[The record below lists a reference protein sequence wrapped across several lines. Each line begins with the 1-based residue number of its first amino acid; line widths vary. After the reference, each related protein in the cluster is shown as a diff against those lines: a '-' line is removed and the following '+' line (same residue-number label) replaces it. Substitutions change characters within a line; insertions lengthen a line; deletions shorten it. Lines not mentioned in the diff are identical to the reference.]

1 MRFFEIFFP
10 FLVMW
15 CQVTILHHVAESAAE
30 RLRNVNSNDAVLV
43 ASNVKLLRED
53 SEGVVCTQ
61 PSTRVPG

>member
-1 MRFFEIFFP
+1 MRFFFP

-43 ASNVKLLRED
+43 ASNVKLLRE
-53 SEGVVCTQ
+53 EGVVCTQ

>member
-43 ASNVKLLRED
+43 ASNVKLLRE
-53 SEGVVCTQ
+53 EGVVCTQ
-61 PSTRVPG
+61 PGTRVPG